1 MIDVNNE
8 CLTGF
13 IFDKAD
19 VNSDEVPYYV
29 YYYQYQKTSGIFSRR
44 KTIYEPRLKE

>member
-1 MIDVNNE
+1 M
-8 CLTGF
+8 TGF

-19 VNSDEVPYYV
+19 VNSDEVQYYV
-29 YYYQYQKTSGIFSRR
+29 YYYQYQKTFGIFSRR